1 MKSLPFACLL
11 AGLVTSTAFANGA
24 QGDPRFYASL
34 KKLDPDTRMDQICD
48 YEAMRR
54 IDQDSSPYHPDRAK
68 AEVISPPKRTA
79 NSVNTTGGAFRS
91 HGRWYTLSYACITTP
106 DHMKVTSFSY
116 TVGKLIPES
125 DWAKYG
131 LWR

>member
-1 MKSLPFACLL
+1 MKVLPAACLL
-11 AGLVTSTAFANGA
+11 SGLVASAALANGA

-54 IDQDSSPYHPDRAK
+54 IDADASPYHPDRAK
-68 AEVISPPKRTA
+68 AEVISAPKRTA
-79 NSVNTTGGAFRS
+79 NAVNAIGGAFRS
-91 HGRWYTLSYACITTP
+91 HGRWYALSYSCVTTP

-116 TVGKLIPES
+116 KIGKPIPEAE
-125 DWAKYG
+125 WAKYG